1 MAVLMAAATPE
12 DRVEE
17 LEADLA
23 EALDKLVDRDDTIDD
38 LKRKIETLEDR
49 VQDAI
54 IAANEML
61 RDLSR

>member
-1 MAVLMAAATPE
+1 MAAATPE